1 MPGSYNLQLSEDG
14 EVILPEAWQ
23 ENYGLQPGDPL
34 MLYDLGDGVLVLK
47 MTQRR
52 STIDILADRIRADL
66 EEQGETLETMLQ
78 ALREER
84 ERYRPDSE
92 PFSR

>member
-14 EVILPEAWQ
+14 EVILPEALQ
-23 ENYGLQPGDPL
+23 ETYDLQPEDTL

-47 MTQRR
+47 TTKGR
-52 STIDILADRIRADL
+52 SRIDALADRIRADL

>member
-14 EVILPEAWQ
+14 AVILPEALQ
-23 ENYGLQPGDPL
+23 ETYDLQPEDTL

-47 MTQRR
+47 TTKGR
-52 STIDILADRIRADL
+52 SRIDALADRIRADL